1 MAVTALTAT
10 LVLTGSSA
18 FAISTSTK
26 LDNGTLYFEALDGY
40 LVSGNHSQFFSTTK
54 YTKTAGDSAVNIQLA
69 LSTSTAVF
77 KTDAMSISKGQTK
90 SKSWGGLS
98 KATYAPDCTA
108 AGYMIATTGKYY
120 TPTVR
125 FC

>member
-1 MAVTALTAT
+1 MTTAALAAAI
-10 LVLTGSSA
+10 VLTGSSA
-18 FAISTSTK
+18 FAASTSTQ
-26 LDNGTLYFEALDGY
+26 LSNGKLYFEALDGY
-40 LVSGNHSQFFSTTK
+40 LVSGNHSQFFSMTQ
-54 YTKTAGDSAVNIQLA
+54 YTKTGGSTVSIQLA

-77 KTDAMSISKGQTK
+77 KTDAMKISAGQTK

-98 KATYAPDCTA
+98 KAQYAPDCTA
-108 AGYMIATTGKYY
+108 TGYMIATTGKYY